1 MNKKQYN
8 DLINEAVR
16 LQKLVK
22 RHSANIK
29 TIENQLKETM
39 IKDKLEVYQADQGI
53 VTYKENTSNKT
64 IVDLM
69 KLFKKIKIGLFIK
82 VVSFNATQAKPL
94 LKSGELDSKILDSVT
109 TTTTKTTPAK
119 IKIQAL

>member
-1 MNKKQYN
+1 MNKKHYN

-22 RHSANIK
+22 RHTASIK
-29 TIENQLKETM
+29 TIESQLKENM
-39 IKDKLEVYQADQGI
+39 IKDNLEVYQAEKGI

-64 IVDLM
+64 VVDLM

-109 TTTTKTTPAK
+109 TVTTKNTPAK
-119 IKIQAL
+119 IKIQSL